1 MRIVDIPLR
10 FARCQLVMADVPTLV
25 DAGGA
30 ADTSSVLAVIAREG
44 LSMSQLG
51 RIILTHGD
59 GDHIG
64 GAAELQRL
72 SGAELVA
79 HEDERPYLEGHVP
92 AGFSIVKRM
101 VVAIGSRGPRPHID
115 RWVTGGEVIDGLEVA
130 HAPGHTPGSICVYA
144 ADAILAGDAFRT
156 GARFE
161 EVPALMSA
169 DVSRSRASIRTLAQR
184 PVTRAFS
191 GHGPP
196 ADGAEARL
204 RSLVQRLRA

>member
-10 FARCQLVMADVPTLV
+10 FARCQLVIADVPTLV

-79 HEDERPYLEGHVP
+79 HEDERPHIEG
-92 AGFSIVKRM
+92 
-101 VVAIGSRGPRPHID
+101 
-115 RWVTGGEVIDGLEVA
+115 WVTGGEVIDGLEVA
-130 HAPGHTPGSICVYA
+130 HSPGHTPGSICVYA
-144 ADAILAGDAFRT
+144 GDAILAGDAFRT
-156 GARFE
+156 GARFK

-169 DVSRSRASIRTLAQR
+169 NAARSRAS
-184 PVTRAFS
+184 
-191 GHGPP
+191 
-196 ADGAEARL
+196 
-204 RSLVQRLRA
+204 

>member
-1 MRIVDIPLR
+1 MRIIDIPLR

-130 HAPGHTPGSICVYA
+130 HSPGHTPGSICVYA
-144 ADAILAGDAFRT
+144 GDAILAGDAFRT
-156 GARFE
+156 GAQFE
-161 EVPALMSA
+161 EVPRLMSA
-169 DVSRSRASIRTLAQR
+169 DVARSRATIRALARR
-184 PVTRAFS
+184 PVRWAFS